1 MKAILL
7 ALIILVSGCAPTI
20 KTYTV
25 ELEPE
30 VRDRLDAE
38 YASVSAPYARAAVLA
53 HLKCK
58 LTGLFYE
65 LAGKDSTKPKGFLPF
80 AESLY
85 AAMNDDAATTSEMWS
100 DAINKRLEF
109 NQVLASKVRECA
121 LLKNPENLQKG
132 MDKLKAVAKTSDD
145 KRIFEILSDLQGKVM
160 APSGSLL
167 SYNQSLNAIRSEFTR
182 AKSSYGMR

>member
-1 MKAILL
+1 MRSILL
-7 ALIILVSGCAPTI
+7 ALILFVSGCAPTI

-25 ELEPE
+25 DLEPE
-30 VRDRLDAE
+30 VRARLDAE
-38 YASVSAPYARAAVLA
+38 YASTSAPYARAAVFA

-65 LAGKDSTKPKGFLPF
+65 LAGKESTKPKGFLPF

-100 DAINKRLEF
+100 DAIQRRLEF
-109 NQVLASKVRECA
+109 NQVLAYKIHECA

-132 MDKLKAVAKTSDD
+132 MDKLKAIAKTSDD
-145 KRIFEILSDLQGKVM
+145 KRIFEILSDLQGKIM

-167 SYNQSLNAIRSEFTR
+167 SYNQSINNIRSEFTR
-182 AKSSYGMR
+182 AKSSYGMK